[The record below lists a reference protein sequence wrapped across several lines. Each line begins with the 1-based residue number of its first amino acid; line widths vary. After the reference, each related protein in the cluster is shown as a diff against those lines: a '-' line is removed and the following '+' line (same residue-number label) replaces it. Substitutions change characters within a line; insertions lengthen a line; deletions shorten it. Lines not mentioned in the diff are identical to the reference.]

1 MDIPHLI
8 KCTSGNLQQL
18 YIYVCVYLDYKR
30 RVKDKWKFGNFP
42 LIFVI
47 IDTSISRQRYVFYP
61 QKRTSTFKQRG
72 KKVQAWFTPKYR
84 GRKNE
89 KSKVLRKPQIM
100 KNLGSQLW
108 YSIQNKG
115 NNRLGPFQL

>member
-18 YIYVCVYLDYKR
+18 YIYIYLDYKR

-42 LIFVI
+42 FIIVI

-72 KKVQAWFTPKYR
+72 KKVQAWITPKYR
-84 GRKNE
+84 VRKNE

-100 KNLGSQLW
+100 KNLGS
-108 YSIQNKG
+108 
-115 NNRLGPFQL
+115 